1 MSRRAIELSVL
12 AFVLVATVLIYIGRR
27 SDWFG
32 ALHFP
37 TSVSIIVIVL
47 MLGGMLWVLARTIQ
61 GHPAERRVVF
71 LFIGIAI
78 SLPLFMSLSQTISIS
93 PETKELMAGLEP
105 LPPGSKVLVTFDYDP
120 SSAPELQPMAET
132 FFRWAFDRRYKV
144 IIMGLWPQ
152 GPQQANMALD
162 LVLAD
167 EKYRAMNLQYGTDYV
182 NLGFQS
188 GNEFVIQRIGSDFQ
202 SMFRVDFF
210 GTPYD
215 QLPLVKNV
223 KNFSNIDY
231 SFNLSAGYP
240 GTREWVLIAVDRYG
254 LKMGAGNTA
263 VQTTGMYPYVR
274 SGQLLGILGGMNG
287 AAEFEAVTGYV
298 GKGTR
303 FMLSQSFAHMIV
315 IAFIIIGNVAY
326 FKLERKRKK

>member
-1 MSRRAIELSVL
+1 MIELLVMAAAIFL
-12 AFVLVATVLIYIGRR
+12 TVFVYVGRYNN
-27 SDWFG
+27 WFG
-32 ALHFP
+32 TIQFSTAI
-37 TSVSIIVIVL
+37 SMVVIVL
-47 MLGGMLWVLARTIQ
+47 ILGGLLWVLVRTIQ

-71 LFIGIAI
+71 LFIGIAVL
-78 SLPLFMSLSQTISIS
+78 LPLFMSLTQKISVS
-93 PETKELMAGLEP
+93 PETKELMAGLET

-120 SSAPELQPMAET
+120 ASAPELQPMAET
-132 FFRWAFDRRYKV
+132 FFRLAFDRHYRV

-152 GPQQANMALD
+152 GPQQANLALNSI
-162 LVLAD
+162 LSD
-167 EKYRAMNLQYGTDYV
+167 EKYKAMNLQYGTDYV

-188 GNEFVIQRIGSDFQ
+188 GNEFVIQRIGSDFK
-202 SMFRVDFF
+202 SMFRVDFY

-215 QLPLVKNV
+215 QLPLVKNI

-274 SGQLLGILGGMNG
+274 SGQLIGILGGMNG
-287 AAEFEAVTGYV
+287 AAEFEAVTGYLA
-298 GKGTR
+298 KGTR